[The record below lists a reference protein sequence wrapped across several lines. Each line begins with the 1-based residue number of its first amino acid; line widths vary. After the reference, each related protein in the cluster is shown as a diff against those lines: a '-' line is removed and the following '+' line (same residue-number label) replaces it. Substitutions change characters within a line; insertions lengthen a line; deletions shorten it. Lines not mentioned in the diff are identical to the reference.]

1 MEQLD
6 HRAEEIGVV
15 LGVIEDIADQTNL
28 LALNAA
34 IEAARAGEAG
44 RGFAVVADEVR
55 KLAEKTMNAT
65 SEVHSAVK
73 GIQEVAR
80 ENVRATQTA
89 VNSVTRS
96 TELAGRSGEALASI
110 LSTTR
115 DTADQVHSIATAAEQ
130 QSSASEQISAA
141 TSDVTRVCEE
151 TDELM
156 VEASRAIEALAELA
170 RHLGAVVGG
179 MQ

>member
-1 MEQLD
+1 
-6 HRAEEIGVV
+6 
-15 LGVIEDIADQTNL
+15 
-28 LALNAA
+28 
-34 IEAARAGEAG
+34 
-44 RGFAVVADEVR
+44 
-55 KLAEKTMNAT
+55 
-65 SEVHSAVK
+65 
-73 GIQEVAR
+73 
-80 ENVRATQTA
+80 